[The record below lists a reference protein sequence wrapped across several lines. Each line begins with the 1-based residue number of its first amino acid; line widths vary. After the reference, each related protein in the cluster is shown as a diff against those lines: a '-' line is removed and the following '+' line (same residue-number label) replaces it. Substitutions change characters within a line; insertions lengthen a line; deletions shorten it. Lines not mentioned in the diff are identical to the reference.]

1 VPFIDVSGLLAD
13 SFIAGEAFQV
23 IRRSE
28 VIGDSVVPTITSA
41 TLNAFGSIVPLGD
54 NSLLR
59 AEAYETSNK
68 SIQVITTFPLRASSV
83 DDNGVQWRPD
93 LVAYKGDFFLVKTL
107 EDYTSYG
114 AGMVVA
120 ECMATPYE
128 EQVTQ

>member
-1 VPFIDVSGLLAD
+1 VPQIDVTSLLSD

-28 VIGDSVVPTITSA
+28 VMGESVVPTIT
-41 TLNAFGSIVPLGD
+41 TTTFNAFGSVVPIGD

-59 AEAYETSNK
+59 EEAYTTSNK
-68 SIQVITTFPLRASSV
+68 TIQVITTFPLRGSSI
-83 DDNGVQWRPD
+83 DANGVQWRPD
-93 LVAYKGDFFLVKTL
+93 LVLWHGDHFIVKTL
-107 EDYTSYG
+107 QDYSSYG